1 MNKKA
6 FLSGI
11 AIGLVGIIAVG
22 TIGAVTK
29 GFREWKNPFKKKPQ
43 LELSEYVELETA
55 PGLGFMLLENDTY
68 SVFAT
73 ETELTEVSV
82 PETVDGVKVTEVAD
96 LAFALNSQTLTSVTL
111 PDSIEVI
118 GESAFDSCD
127 KLTEINLPKELKR
140 VEDYAFQDVPSDF
153 NLPEKLEYI
162 GVYAF
167 CSTSIT
173 EIVFPETLKTVEAG
187 GFSSCAALT
196 KVNMGKVEDVG
207 SYAFESCTAL
217 TSVTLSVNIKNIPEN
232 LFESARALENIELPE
247 GIKTIGPGA
256 FANSGLK
263 KITIP
268 DSVAVIYFNA
278 FSSCAALTEIT
289 LGKNVKY
296 IGISAFADCTTL
308 TTVYNLSELTLTK
321 GDAEGHGGIA
331 ANATN
336 IYTELPAA

>member
-6 FLSGI
+6 FFSGI

-73 ETELTEVSV
+73 ETGLTEVSV
-82 PETVDGVKVTEVAD
+82 PEMVDGVKVTEVASM
-96 LAFALNSQTLTSVTL
+96 AFMSNCTTLTKVTL

-118 GESAFDSCD
+118 GESAFADCD
-127 KLTEINLPKELKR
+127 ELTEINLPKELKR
-140 VEDYAFQDVPSDF
+140 VEACAFQSIPSDF
-153 NLPEKLEYI
+153 RLPEKLEYI
-162 GVYAF
+162 GSNAF
-167 CSTSIT
+167 NATSIT
-173 EIVFPETLKTVEAG
+173 EVVFPKTLKTVESSA
-187 GFSSCAALT
+187 FSGCTALT
-196 KVNMGKVEDVG
+196 KVNMGSVENVVTG
-207 SYAFESCTAL
+207 AFSKCTAL
-217 TSVTLSVNIKNIPEN
+217 TSVTLSGNLKDIPVG
-232 LFESARALENIELPE
+232 LFDGARALETLDLPE
-247 GIKTIGPGA
+247 GIKTIGSMA
-256 FANSGLK
+256 FARSGLK

-268 DSVAVIYFNA
+268 DSVVVIYSSA
-278 FSSCAALTEIT
+278 FASCAALTEIT
-289 LGKNVKY
+289 LGKNVKH
-296 IGISAFADCTTL
+296 IGAQAFANCTTL
-308 TTVYNLSELTLTK
+308 TTVYNLSGLTLTK

>member
-43 LELSEYVELETA
+43 LELSEYVELETS

-73 ETELTEVSV
+73 ETGLTEVSV

-96 LAFALNSQTLTSVTL
+96 LAFALNDQTLTSVTL

-118 GESAFDSCD
+118 GESAFDSCEE
-127 KLTEINLPKELKR
+127 LTEINLPKELKR
-140 VEDYAFQDVPSDF
+140 VEAYAFQSVPSDF
-153 NLPEKLEYI
+153 RLPEKLEYI
-162 GVYAF
+162 GAYAF
-167 CSTSIT
+167 SCTSIT
-173 EIVFPETLKTVEAG
+173 EIVFPETLKTVGES

-196 KVNMGKVEDVG
+196 KVNMGKVENMG
-207 SYAFESCTAL
+207 TYAFESCAAL
-217 TSVTLSVNIKNIPEN
+217 TSVTLSVNMKNIPES
-232 LFESARALENIELPE
+232 LFDGAGALETLELPE
-247 GIKTIGPGA
+247 GIKTIGLRA
-256 FANSGLK
+256 FASSGLK

-268 DSVAVIYFNA
+268 DSVVVIYSNA
-278 FSSCAALTEIT
+278 FASCAALTEIT

-296 IGISAFADCTTL
+296 IGAGAFADCTTL
-308 TTVYNLSELTLTK
+308 TTVYNLSGLTLTK
-321 GDAEGHGGIA
+321 GDAEGYGGIA

>member
-6 FLSGI
+6 FFSGI

-118 GESAFDSCD
+118 GISAFNSCEE
-127 KLTEINLPKELKR
+127 LTEINLPKELKR
-140 VEDYAFQDVPSDF
+140 IGNYAFQGIPSDF
-153 NLPEKLEYI
+153 RLPEKLEYI
-162 GVYAF
+162 GSCAF
-167 CSTSIT
+167 FGTSIT
-173 EIVFPETLKTVEAG
+173 EAIFPETLKTVEMEA
-187 GFSSCAALT
+187 FSDCAALT

-207 SYAFESCTAL
+207 SFAFANCAAL
-217 TSVTLSVNIKNIPEN
+217 TSVTLSVNIKNIPES
-232 LFESARALENIELPE
+232 LFDGAGALETLELPE
-247 GIKTIGPGA
+247 GIKTIGLRA
-256 FANSGLK
+256 FASSGLK

-268 DSVAVIYFNA
+268 DSVVVIYSNA
-278 FSSCAALTEIT
+278 FASCEALTEIT

-296 IGISAFADCTTL
+296 IGAGAFANCTTL

-321 GDAEGHGGIA
+321 GDAAGHGGIA